1 MNSVCLVFVVRL
13 KKKRWLKTV
22 SAMFLKEL
30 MAPFGVANW
39 QVLQIQAFEVW
50 LPWKN
55 CFEVGSCEYLTT
67 IFPSLETG
75 WKALSSLPQGK
86 RYLEKLCKMITHQN
100 GQNSGTWWQTRFS
113 HRVSFS
119 LAAGYLL
126 ELFLFLFLLFG
137 Q

>member
-1 MNSVCLVFVVRL
+1 
-13 KKKRWLKTV
+13 
-22 SAMFLKEL
+22 MFLKEL

-75 WKALSSLPQGK
+75 
-86 RYLEKLCKMITHQN
+86 
-100 GQNSGTWWQTRFS
+100 
-113 HRVSFS
+113 
-119 LAAGYLL
+119 
-126 ELFLFLFLLFG
+126 
-137 Q
+137 